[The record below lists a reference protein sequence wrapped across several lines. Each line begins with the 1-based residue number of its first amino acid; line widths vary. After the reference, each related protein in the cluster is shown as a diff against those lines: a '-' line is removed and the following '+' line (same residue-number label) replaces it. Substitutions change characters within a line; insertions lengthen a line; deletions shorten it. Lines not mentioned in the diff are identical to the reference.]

1 MENLV
6 VIDLGSNSVRMT
18 ITEVHDDGTTK
29 VVAQE
34 KDMVRLSED
43 MGPEKILQDDAMTR
57 TIEAMKKFVKTFKS
71 LPNVHLHAVA
81 TAATR
86 QAKNQSEFLT
96 NLKDATGVEVK
107 VISGEQEAYYDYLG
121 VTNTLP
127 VVNAV
132 IMDTGGASIELIFML
147 QRRIQNLI
155 SIPMGSVSLTETYLD
170 PEHITAPALFKLT
183 TAMDR
188 LYNDIW
194 WLDKARNLPIVAL
207 GGSNRT
213 LAKIERRRAKTP
225 HFENIHG
232 FRMSTD
238 QVNRVFS
245 TVIGA
250 DLTERKEIPG
260 LSKDR
265 ADIIVGGMVPIV
277 NLMRFLDSD
286 RITFSQSGLRE
297 GVLYERLHEMKR

>member
-1 MENLV
+1 
-6 VIDLGSNSVRMT
+6 
-18 ITEVHDDGTTK
+18 
-29 VVAQE
+29 
-34 KDMVRLSED
+34 
-43 MGPEKILQDDAMTR
+43 
-57 TIEAMKKFVKTFKS
+57 
-71 LPNVHLHAVA
+71 
-81 TAATR
+81 
-86 QAKNQSEFLT
+86 
-96 NLKDATGVEVK
+96 
-107 VISGEQEAYYDYLG
+107 
-121 VTNTLP
+121 
-127 VVNAV
+127 
-132 IMDTGGASIELIFML
+132 
-147 QRRIQNLI
+147 
-155 SIPMGSVSLTETYLD
+155 
-170 PEHITAPALFKLT
+170 
-183 TAMDR
+183 MDR